1 MLSSGTLTL
10 LLPFGFAQGRG
21 PKGRDEVNEKG
32 RDEVIWS
39 RDDAAF
45 APSPRS
51 LPHLHIHHIFTSPSL
66 PSCVFT
72 VDVEDWFHILDVPS
86 TPPLAQWPALQSD
99 VERNTRRMLDIFREK
114 QVKCTLFFL
123 AWVAERWPHLVREAL
138 ADGHEVASHGY
149 AHDLVYTISR
159 EKFSADIRKAKDIIE
174 QAGGASVLGYR
185 CPGFSVTVQTP
196 WFFDEVRAAGYVYD
210 SSVFPGS
217 RGHGGLPGAKP
228 VPHVIKTSHGD
239 LVEFPISLAPLPLLD
254 FSVASRPATHTSGVA
269 RSNKRAYFFGG
280 GYLRFFPYA
289 LIRNRVKAVLAEDRP
304 VIFYLHPREI
314 DPAQPRLPMS
324 AKRNFM
330 TYVGLKTTEPK
341 MRKLF
346 DEFVFTTFS
355 EMLGTV
361 RG

>member
-1 MLSSGTLTL
+1 M
-10 LLPFGFAQGRG
+10 A
-21 PKGRDEVNEKG
+21 
-32 RDEVIWS
+32 
-39 RDDAAF
+39 
-45 APSPRS
+45 
-51 LPHLHIHHIFTSPSL
+51 
-66 PSCVFT
+66 SCVFT

-149 AHDLVYTISR
+149 AHELVYTISR
-159 EKFSADIRKAKDIIE
+159 ERFSADIRKAKDIIE
-174 QAGGASVLGYR
+174 QAGGSKVLGYR
-185 CPGFSVTVQTP
+185 CPGFSVTERTP

-228 VPHVIKTSHGD
+228 VPHVVKTLHGD
-239 LVEFPISLAPLPLLD
+239 LVEFPISLAPLPLSLR
-254 FSVASRPATHTSGVA
+254 AQP
-269 RSNKRAYFFGG
+269 RSMYFFGG
-280 GYLRFFPYA
+280 GYLRFFLYA

-304 VIFYLHPREI
+304 VVFYLHPREI

-346 DEFVFTTFS
+346 TEFRFTRFCD
-355 EMLGTV
+355 LV
-361 RG
+361 AFVH

>member
-1 MLSSGTLTL
+1 M
-10 LLPFGFAQGRG
+10 
-21 PKGRDEVNEKG
+21 
-32 RDEVIWS
+32 
-39 RDDAAF
+39 
-45 APSPRS
+45 
-51 LPHLHIHHIFTSPSL
+51 
-66 PSCVFT
+66 
-72 VDVEDWFHILDVPS
+72 PS

-149 AHDLVYTISR
+149 AHELVYTITR
-159 EKFSADIRKAKDIIE
+159 EQFRADIRKAKDIIE
-174 QAGGASVLGYR
+174 QAGGTKVLGYR
-185 CPGFSVTVQTP
+185 CPGFSVTQQTP

-217 RGHGGLPGAKP
+217 RGHGGLPGAEP
-228 VPHVIKTSHGD
+228 VPHTVKTVHGD
-239 LVEFPISLAPLPLLD
+239 LVEFPISLAPLPLSLR
-254 FSVASRPATHTSGVA
+254 ACHIERSRDA
-269 RSNKRAYFFGG
+269 RSMYFFGG

-341 MRKLF
+341 MRRLF
-346 DEFVFTTFS
+346 DDFRFTTFADELAKLQGS
-355 EMLGTV
+355 RLKSQASDPEGSHAPPLST
-361 RG
+361 